1 MLGSCPQPL
10 VDAYDLA
17 MFDLDGVVYI
27 GEDAVPGAPAHL
39 ARAREL
45 GVHLAFITN
54 NASRPPDAV
63 VEKLAGIG
71 VEASVAD
78 VVTSA
83 QAAARVLSDRYGTG
97 AFVAVLGATG
107 LEEALRAEGLEP
119 VAVTDDRAAALATGY
134 GPDVVWR
141 DVMRAAVRVRDG
153 LPWVASNADLSLPTP
168 FGVAP
173 GHGVM
178 VDLLER
184 FSGVQAVVAGKP
196 QRPLLDETVR
206 RVGGERPLMIGD
218 RLDTDIEG
226 AHEAEVDSLLVLTG
240 VTGLADLV
248 SAGPRLRPTYLSAD
262 LAGLFE
268 PHAAPEHDG
277 DSWASGGWRARVADG
292 RLEVSGDG
300 DPDDWWRAVASAAWE
315 HLDHTGEAVDVAGLA
330 APGADEA
337 SAEGSLQT

>member
-54 NASRPPDAV
+54 NASRPPEAV
-63 VEKLAGIG
+63 VEKLAGVG
-71 VEASVAD
+71 VQASVSD

-83 QAAARVLSDRYGTG
+83 QAAARVLSDRFGDG

-107 LEEALRAEGLEP
+107 LEEALRAQRLEP
-119 VAVTDDRAAALATGY
+119 VTVTDDRAVALVTGY

-141 DVMRAAVRVRDG
+141 DVMRAAALVRGG

-168 FGVAP
+168 FGEAP

-184 FSGVQAVVAGKP
+184 FGGVKAVVAGKP

-206 RVGGERPLMIGD
+206 RVGGEHPLMIGD

-240 VTGLADLV
+240 VTGLADLAQ
-248 SAGPRLRPTYLSAD
+248 AGPRLRPTYLSAD

-268 PHAAPEHDG
+268 PHAAPEQDG
-277 DSWASGGWRARVADG
+277 HVWASGGWRAQVADG
-292 RLEVSGDG
+292 RLEVSGEG
-300 DPDDWWRAVASAAWE
+300 EPDDWWRAAASAAWE
-315 HLDHTGEAVDVAGLA
+315 HLDRTGDAADLAGLA
-330 APGADEA
+330 APGAGREQQ
-337 SAEGSLQT
+337 EGSLKA

>member
-1 MLGSCPQPL
+1 VLGSCEKPL

-39 ARAREL
+39 ARARAR

-54 NASRPPDAV
+54 NASRPPEAV
-63 VEKLAGIG
+63 VEKLASID
-71 VEASVAD
+71 VEASVGD

-83 QAAARVLSDRYGTG
+83 QAAAGVLSDRYGAG
-97 AFVAVLGATG
+97 ALVAVLGAVG
-107 LEEALRAEGLEP
+107 LEEALEAVGLEP
-119 VAVTDDRAAALATGY
+119 VAVTDERAVALVTGY

-168 FGVAP
+168 FGQAP

-178 VDLLER
+178 VEMLER

-206 RVGGERPLMIGD
+206 RVGGEHPLMVGD

-226 AHEAEVDSLLVLTG
+226 AHEAELDSLLVLTG
-240 VTGLADLV
+240 VTGLTDLAA
-248 SAGPRLRPTYLSAD
+248 AGPRLRPTYLSAD
-262 LAGLFE
+262 LSGLFE
-268 PHAAPEHDG
+268 PHAAPERDG
-277 DSWASGGWRARVADG
+277 GDWTSGGWRARTTAG
-292 RLEVSGDG
+292 RLEVSGGG

-315 HLDHTGEAVDVAGLA
+315 HLDRTGDAADVTGLA
-330 APGADEA
+330 APGAGGE
-337 SAEGSLQT
+337 SQEGSLGT